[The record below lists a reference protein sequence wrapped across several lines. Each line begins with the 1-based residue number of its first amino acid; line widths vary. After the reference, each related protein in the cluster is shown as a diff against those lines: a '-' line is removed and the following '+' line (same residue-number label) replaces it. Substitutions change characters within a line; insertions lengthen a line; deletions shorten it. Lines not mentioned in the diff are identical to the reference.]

1 MKVRVTMLIKVWKV
15 MEKRCRILILEKNSD
30 NLNKEHDQ
38 VLSPKV
44 VVSSP
49 DPFNIYKTLRKKSDK
64 VLHNE
69 PDSSIP
75 FPPGFTPRNDNL
87 NVDDQVVKDKTPVL
101 SQRQSEGFCSR
112 VMEDLHQDADHSF
125 SDNNSIGNKGRDSR
139 KGGSILDVLDGLR
152 LGSKAKK
159 DWARE
164 LIGNHKV
171 NFISLQETKLESISS
186 MDVKFIWG
194 NSRFDHISSDALGTW
209 IPSNS
214 NLLIISVYAPQPRVE
229 KRLLWNYI
237 SSLITHWQGDAL
249 VLGDFNEVR
258 NTEERRGSVFNLY
271 GAADFNEFISSSG
284 LIDIMLEGY
293 SFTWSHPSACKM
305 SKLDR
310 FLVTEGFLSVFP
322 HCSAICL
329 DRHLSDHR
337 PILLRELQ
345 VDYGATPF
353 RFYHSWL
360 NISGFDLMVSQTW
373 NSLSF
378 NDNVSMGNVNDDI
391 LLSRMNL
398 MKQLHDIKSADSR
411 DSFQKAKIKWA
422 VEGDENSK
430 FFHGIINRKR
440 ANLAIKGILA
450 MVIGLMT
457 YCRVKTVWACGENKS
472 PGPDGFTFEFFRRFW
487 DFIGPDFCLAVK
499 WFFDHSSFAKGCN
512 SSFIA
517 LIPKV
522 PDPKG
527 VNDYRPISLIGSLYK
542 VVTKILALRLSSV
555 LDYLI
560 SEVQSAFLP
569 NRQILDGPFIIND
582 VLSWCKL
589 KRHQAMIFK
598 VDFAKAY
605 DSVRWDFLDDV
616 LSSFGFGSKWRSWI
630 LGSLSSGKA
639 SVLVNGSPTSE
650 FQFHCG
656 LKQGDPLAPYLFI
669 LIMESLHLSFARVV
683 EAVPKA
689 VLATMEAMRRE
700 FFYGAQADE
709 QKIAWVKWSKV
720 LSSKKNGGL
729 DGLER
734 SLLQPG
740 LEGVKLLANSP
751 DSGVISS
758 SFLAN
763 MEDRWVWTLNGNGLF
778 RVSDIRILID
788 DFFLPKDEVAT
799 RWIKYFPIKINI
811 FAWKVSLDRLPT
823 RLNLAHRGVHV
834 SSLDCPVCSLVH
846 ESSSHIL
853 FSCSMATDIARLI
866 CRWWD
871 LGWSP
876 FGSYVEWLSWFKN
889 VKLGSILKSML
900 EGVFYVAWWSI
911 WIFRNQLLFASCKPR
926 KNVLFD
932 DIVVRSFM
940 WCNARCKVSFSWDS
954 WLQHPNLIPM

>member
-1 MKVRVTMLIKVWKV
+1 MGVISELESINLKKKFIAHSGVASWFSNLCNAQLDFVFRNRIVWVDIEGVPIHAWSRATFNKIGSKWGEV
-15 MEKRCRILILEKNSD
+15 MEIEECKDDLFARKRICIKTSQEDNILEKFKIIVNRESVRDWLRSYLFWSPVLLQSYRWLLFFMMQNS
-30 NLNKEHDQ
+30 
-38 VLSPKV
+38 S
-44 VVSSP
+44 
-49 DPFNIYKTLRKKSDK
+49 K
-64 VLHNE
+64 VLIE
-69 PDSSIP
+69 VK
-75 FPPGFTPRNDNL
+75 G
-87 NVDDQVVKDKTPVL
+87 DDVVKDKTPVL

-112 VMEDLHQDADHSF
+112 VMEDLHRDADHSF

-139 KGGSILDVLDGLR
+139 KGGSILDVLDGMVKVGQAMGYDMDG

-164 LIGNHKV
+164 LIGKHKV

-186 MDVKFIWG
+186 MDVKFIWD
-194 NSRFDHISSDALGTW
+194 NFIAIAGTW

-378 NDNVSMGNVNDDI
+378 NDSNDMIRFKKKLQALKKYIREWIIVHKKKQMGRRDDISLKLNAIDKQLDQGNVNDDI

-422 VEGDENSK
+422 VEGDKNSK

-450 MVIGLMT
+450 DGDWIDAP
-457 YCRVKTVWACGENKS
+457 CRVKAGFGNHFANRFRVPCDNRSRINFPFPNRLSSDQADLLEEPISSGEIRIAVWAC
-472 PGPDGFTFEFFRRFW
+472 
-487 DFIGPDFCLAVK
+487 
-499 WFFDHSSFAKGCN
+499 
-512 SSFIA
+512 
-517 LIPKV
+517 
-522 PDPKG
+522 
-527 VNDYRPISLIGSLYK
+527 
-542 VVTKILALRLSSV
+542 
-555 LDYLI
+555 
-560 SEVQSAFLP
+560 
-569 NRQILDGPFIIND
+569 
-582 VLSWCKL
+582 
-589 KRHQAMIFK
+589 

-616 LSSFGFGSKWRSWI
+616 LSSFGFGLKWRSWI

-639 SVLVNGSPTSE
+639 SVLVN
-650 FQFHCG
+650 
-656 LKQGDPLAPYLFI
+656 
-669 LIMESLHLSFARVV
+669 
-683 EAVPKA
+683 
-689 VLATMEAMRRE
+689 
-700 FFYGAQADE
+700 
-709 QKIAWVKWSKV
+709 
-720 LSSKKNGGL
+720 

-734 SLLQPG
+734 SLRRQVRG
-740 LEGVKLLANSP
+740 GVEAQQLSQIQELVLWIVQFVLWFMKARL
-751 DSGVISS
+751 I
-758 SFLAN
+758 SFLAALWQRILLALFVDGGIWDGRLLVLTSSCFLGSRMSN
-763 MEDRWVWTLNGNGLF
+763 WVPFSMYAGGGCR
-778 RVSDIRILID
+778 RVS
-788 DFFLPKDEVAT
+788 F
-799 RWIKYFPIKINI
+799 KY
-811 FAWKVSLDRLPT
+811 LGG
-823 RLNLAHRGVHV
+823 RG
-834 SSLDCPVCSLVH
+834 
-846 ESSSHIL
+846 
-853 FSCSMATDIARLI
+853 
-866 CRWWD
+866 
-871 LGWSP
+871 
-876 FGSYVEWLSWFKN
+876 
-889 VKLGSILKSML
+889 
-900 EGVFYVAWWSI
+900 
-911 WIFRNQLLFASCKPR
+911 
-926 KNVLFD
+926 
-932 DIVVRSFM
+932 
-940 WCNARCKVSFSWDS
+940 
-954 WLQHPNLIPM
+954 